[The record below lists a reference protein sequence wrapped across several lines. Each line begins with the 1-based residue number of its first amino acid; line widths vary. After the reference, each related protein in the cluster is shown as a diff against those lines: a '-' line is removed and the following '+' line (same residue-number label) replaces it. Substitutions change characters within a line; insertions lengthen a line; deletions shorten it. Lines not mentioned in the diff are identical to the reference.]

1 MSIMVVIF
9 IEIFI
14 YFLFLCIYLFSVLIG
29 LGNGVEYAYM
39 ATDKVL
45 TLSFHQYEPGFYPTS
60 GSLEDIGIHK
70 GKYFTVNVPL
80 KEGITDDKYITLF
93 NK

>member
-1 MSIMVVIF
+1 M
-9 IEIFI
+9 
-14 YFLFLCIYLFSVLIG
+14 CIYLFSILIG

>member
-1 MSIMVVIF
+1 MNISSFVYQSISIS
-9 IEIFI
+9 IKIL
-14 YFLFLCIYLFSVLIG
+14 Y

-60 GSLEDIGIHK
+60 GSLDDIGIDK
-70 GKYFTVNVPL
+70 GKYYTVNVPL
-80 KEGITDDKYITLF
+80 KEGINDDKYITMF
-93 NK
+93 QK